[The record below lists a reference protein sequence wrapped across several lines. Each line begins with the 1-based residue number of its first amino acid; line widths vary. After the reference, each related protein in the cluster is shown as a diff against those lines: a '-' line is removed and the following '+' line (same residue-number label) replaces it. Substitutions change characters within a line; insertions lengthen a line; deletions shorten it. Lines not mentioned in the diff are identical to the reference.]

1 MCSSCV
7 LVHLRCPSISNLLH
21 ILWSCAPHVSEHF
34 HFFAHPVILFT
45 SGVEAFPFL
54 CTSCA
59 SGGCS
64 KCKVRSKTENHHTHL
79 CQIQSY
85 LHVAPQLAKLFQC
98 ISVKFGWKK
107 FAEFQTLSES
117 NQGHESEESEVV
129 RTPPKNS
136 FDHKCLHLYSSSFA
150 HFLSCAVP
158 VHLYTSK
165 MPKRS
170 YFCVLPVYLYTL
182 QASKHLRCLSSA
194 QPCSRKRI
202 SK

>member
-1 MCSSCV
+1 M
-7 LVHLRCPSISNLLH
+7 
-21 ILWSCAPHVSEHF
+21 
-34 HFFAHPVILFT
+34 ILFT
-45 SGVEAFPFL
+45 SGVQAFTFL
-54 CTSCA
+54 CTSCS

-64 KCKVRSKTENHHTHL
+64 KRKARSKAEKDHAHL
-79 CQIQSY
+79 CQTQRY
-85 LHVAPQLAKLFQC
+85 LHVVPQLEKLFQF
-98 ISVKFGWKK
+98 IGVKFGWRK

-117 NQGHESEESEVV
+117 NQRHESEERGVV
-129 RTPPKNS
+129 RTPQKTS
-136 FDHKCLHLYSSSFA
+136 SDRKCLHMYSSSFA

-158 VHLYTSK
+158 AHLYTSK
-165 MPKRS
+165 MSKHF